1 MHSLSL
7 ALAYSKKTYLV
18 SFSKY
23 QLESKK
29 DQAKR
34 CQTFFVM
41 ASHSFWNNECMYN
54 VAFIFVSSFII
65 YIFMLAVI

>member
-18 SFSKY
+18 NFSKY
-23 QLESKK
+23 QESKN

-34 CQTFFVM
+34 CQTFFMV
-41 ASHSFWNNECMYN
+41 SHSFWNNEYMYN
-54 VAFIFVSSFII
+54 VAFIFFSSFII
-65 YIFMLAVI
+65 FLC